1 MSNNRG
7 EQHRSDSGSE
17 LRLGLAMILVQQSQ
31 SLWLNSGCP
40 TQKSLDKT
48 VSSKSHAKQLKLKK
62 TQC

>member
-1 MSNNRG
+1 
-7 EQHRSDSGSE
+7 
-17 LRLGLAMILVQQSQ
+17 MILVQQSQ